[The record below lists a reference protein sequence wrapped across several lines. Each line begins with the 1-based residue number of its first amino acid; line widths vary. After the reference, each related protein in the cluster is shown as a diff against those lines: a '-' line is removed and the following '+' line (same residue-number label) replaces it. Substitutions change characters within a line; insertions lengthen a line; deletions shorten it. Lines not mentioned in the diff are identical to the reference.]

1 MPTVNSTE
9 SLRLWFRT
17 CPALSANNRFRV
29 DYLSESPTEYALFAV
44 PTSINFHENVLGE
57 SVPNDTQTLNYIFAS
72 KEQFGADVEQNL
84 ANLGFYQDVVDWIIQ
99 QNSIRN
105 LPSINEGR
113 VTSIVPTLTQYP
125 AEPGADSA
133 RYQIQLKLTY
143 RRY

>member
-1 MPTVNSTE
+1 M
-9 SLRLWFRT
+9 
-17 CPALSANNRFRV
+17 LSASNRFRV
-29 DYLSESPTEYALFAV
+29 DYLSESPTEYAIFAV

-57 SVPNDTQTLNYIFAS
+57 SVPDDTQTINYIFAS

-84 ANLGFYQDVVDWIIQ
+84 ANLGFYQDVVEWIIQ
-99 QNSIRN
+99 QNSARN
-105 LPSINEGR
+105 LPRINEGR

-125 AEPGADSA
+125 VEPGADSA